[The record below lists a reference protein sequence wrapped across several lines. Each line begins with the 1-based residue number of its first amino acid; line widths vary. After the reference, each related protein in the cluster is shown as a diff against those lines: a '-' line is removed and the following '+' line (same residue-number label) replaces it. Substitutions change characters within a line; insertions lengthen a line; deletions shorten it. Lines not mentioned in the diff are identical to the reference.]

1 MIERRAVVLGG
12 LVLLGGLAVARAAL
26 ELPAGTASDPLGPRG
41 FPLLLGAG
49 LAACGAVL
57 AAASL
62 RSSVPDTAVSTGVTP
77 DDEERAPYSW
87 PRVSGA
93 IAASVAYVLALIPLG
108 ALFATMAY
116 ALALLLLQGRTS
128 RREAAA
134 VAVAFPLFVYFLFD
148 VVLGVPLPGGPL
160 EPVLRRLGV

>member
-1 MIERRAVVLGG
+1 
-12 LVLLGGLAVARAAL
+12 
-26 ELPAGTASDPLGPRG
+26 
-41 FPLLLGAG
+41 
-49 LAACGAVL
+49 
-57 AAASL
+57 
-62 RSSVPDTAVSTGVTP
+62 
-77 DDEERAPYSW
+77 
-87 PRVSGA
+87 VSGA